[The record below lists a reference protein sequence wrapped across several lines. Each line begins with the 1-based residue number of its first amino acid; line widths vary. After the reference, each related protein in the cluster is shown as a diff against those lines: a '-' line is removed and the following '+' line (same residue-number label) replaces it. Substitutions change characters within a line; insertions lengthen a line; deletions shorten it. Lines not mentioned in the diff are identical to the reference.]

1 MIERISSRCVIAV
14 TAEKLHWSNCARAD
28 LYSRVRVGGSPMPA
42 IDLHALLGEGLTSP
56 YDNAAEVTPSD
67 TVDLTYVTRA
77 LWCAATGTVKV
88 TMLGGETVTIDHGTH
103 TLLTIRVTRVWA
115 TGTANTPKIVAL
127 W

>member
-1 MIERISSRCVIAV
+1 
-14 TAEKLHWSNCARAD
+14 
-28 LYSRVRVGGSPMPA
+28 MPA
-42 IDLHALLGEGLTSP
+42 IDLHANMGEGLTSP

-77 LWCAATGTVKV
+77 LWCAVTGTVKV
-88 TMLGGETVTIDHGTH
+88 TMLGGGDVTIDHGAH
-103 TLLTIRVTRVWA
+103 VLLPIRVTRVWA

>member
-1 MIERISSRCVIAV
+1 
-14 TAEKLHWSNCARAD
+14 
-28 LYSRVRVGGSPMPA
+28 MPA

-77 LWCAATGTVKV
+77 LWCASNGTVKV

>member
-1 MIERISSRCVIAV
+1 
-14 TAEKLHWSNCARAD
+14 
-28 LYSRVRVGGSPMPA
+28 MPA

-67 TVDLTYVTRA
+67 TVDLTYATRA
-77 LWCAATGTVKV
+77 LWCGAVGTVTV
-88 TMLGGETVTIDHGTH
+88 TMLGGGTVTIDHAAH

-115 TGTANTPKIVAL
+115 TGTAHTPKIVAI

>member
-1 MIERISSRCVIAV
+1 
-14 TAEKLHWSNCARAD
+14 
-28 LYSRVRVGGSPMPA
+28 MPA

-77 LWCAATGTVKV
+77 LWCAVAGNLKV
-88 TMLGGETVTIDHGTH
+88 TLLGGDTVTIDHGVH
-103 TLLTIRVTRVWA
+103 TLLTIRATRVWS
-115 TGTANTPKIVAL
+115 TGTVATPKIVAL